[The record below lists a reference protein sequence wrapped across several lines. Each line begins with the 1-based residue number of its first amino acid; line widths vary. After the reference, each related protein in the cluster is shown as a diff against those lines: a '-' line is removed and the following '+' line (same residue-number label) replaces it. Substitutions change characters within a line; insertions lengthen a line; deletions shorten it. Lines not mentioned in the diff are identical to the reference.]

1 MDLKPDRCDV
11 HKYVRDLEEVMIRVA
26 ADFGLEGSRIKGL
39 SGAWVG
45 ADKLGAIG
53 VRISRWITS
62 HGFALNVATDL
73 DFFRLIVP
81 CGIESGGVTSL
92 SRATGRPIAMAQ
104 AEASVIRHFA
114 AVFGRT
120 VVDGSRPE
128 SGAMALGREKYRQ
141 QTDENDLSPHGIDA
155 RGVRHHDRGDLWHDR
170 VHSRAGRV
178 RSGGPAGAVRR
189 PRHRRQVRSRRRT
202 PSFSCPSGSS

>member
-1 MDLKPDRCDV
+1 M
-11 HKYVRDLEEVMIRVA
+11 
-26 ADFGLEGSRIKGL
+26 
-39 SGAWVG
+39 
-45 ADKLGAIG
+45 GAIG

-120 VVDGSRPE
+120 VVDGNRPG

-141 QTDENDLSPHGIDA
+141 QTDENDLSPHGTDA
-155 RGVRHHDRGDLWHDR
+155 GGARHHDRGDLGHDR
-170 VHSRAGRV
+170 LHSRAGRV
-178 RSGGPAGAVRR
+178 RSAGPAGALRR
-189 PRHRRQVRSRRRT
+189 SGHRRQVRSRVVHHHSRARLDPVEPGDCVRRDRRRAAVSHEEN
-202 PSFSCPSGSS
+202 PLGRRKRDRAGRSASAC